1 MDDKK
6 KSSIKRKIIELC
18 MEKDILITQEL
29 LDNSELF
36 ENFNFQDLQKK
47 EEAVLNK
54 EIFQT
59 NYPKN
64 THKETETE
72 NSLLREQTK
81 TEEKTEPFPTKNIQ
95 TLSQNKQPEKGTVKI
110 VFSYNG
116 KPKKRDVSDFVGYF
130 NSRYKTLEKIL
141 RNRQDL
147 RSVTSIS
154 RVLQKRE
161 RENVAM
167 IGMIKDKQQTK
178 GGNINIVMED
188 QTGEITVIVKKS
200 KPQLYELANNTTFD
214 EVIGIVG
221 GNSGKIVFA
230 NNIYFPDIPHK
241 ELKKCDDE
249 VYALFLSDLHVGSKK
264 FLRDKFERFLKWIN
278 LEAGSEAQKEI
289 ASKTKY
295 LFIAGDLVDGVGIY
309 PVQEA
314 DLEIIDAYEQYKE
327 CTRLLDR
334 IPKHIQIIIIAGN
347 HDSIRLA
354 EPQPS
359 FSRGVGESLLALE
372 NVTFVSNPG
381 VVNIHSS
388 NNFSGFVVLLYHGY
402 SFDYYVANINKIRF
416 SGGYDRADLIMK
428 YLLQKRHVAPTHT
441 SAPYLPDAEYD
452 PLTISTAPDFF
463 ITGHIHKTAVAQYK
477 ATTLICGS
485 CWQDTTSFQIKV
497 GHHPEPGRVP
507 VANLKTREMKIMRF

>member
-1 MDDKK
+1 MDDEK

-47 EEAVLNK
+47 EAAVLNK

-59 NYPKN
+59 IYSKNMRAEGGAKEHIYQEQKESDEKKELFSAKN
-64 THKETETE
+64 TH
-72 NSLLREQTK
+72 
-81 TEEKTEPFPTKNIQ
+81 
-95 TLSQNKQPEKGTVKI
+95 TLSLKEGLEKGTVKI
-110 VFSYNG
+110 IFSYSG
-116 KPKKRDVSDFVGYF
+116 KPKKREVSDFVDYF

-147 RSVTSIS
+147 RSVISIS

-161 RENVAM
+161 RENVAI

-178 GGNINIVMED
+178 GGNINLVIED
-188 QTGEITVIVKKS
+188 QTGEITVVVKKS
-200 KPQLYELANNTTFD
+200 KPELYELANNTTFD
-214 EVIGIVG
+214 EVIGVVG

-249 VYALFLSDLHVGSKK
+249 VYALFLSDLHIGSKK
-264 FLRDKFERFLKWIN
+264 FLRDKFERFLEWIN
-278 LEAGSEAQKEI
+278 LKTGSEAQKEI

-309 PVQEA
+309 PIQES
-314 DLEIIDAYEQYKE
+314 DLEIVDAYEQYEE
-327 CTRLLDR
+327 CTRLLER

-354 EPQPS
+354 EPQPP
-359 FSRGVGESLLALE
+359 FSKGFGESLLALE
-372 NVTFVSNPG
+372 NVVFVSNPS

-388 NNFSGFVVLLYHGY
+388 NNFSGFDVLLYHGY
-402 SFDYYVANINKIRF
+402 SFDYYVANISKIRF

-441 SAPYLPDAEYD
+441 SSPYLPDTEHD
-452 PLTISTAPDFF
+452 PLTIGTVPDFF

-485 CWQDTTSFQIKV
+485 CWQDITSFQIKV